1 MLSYYLAG
9 SCSPANMLRSQVSV
23 CHYAMLCKIC
33 VKLCNSFMQMFMLP
47 SAGRDIECVKLV
59 WVCELCVVCE
69 MFMKRLTISFLLGQF
84 YSDLKI
90 CQIFIFL
97 HQQNSISSDQY

>member
-1 MLSYYLAG
+1 
-9 SCSPANMLRSQVSV
+9 
-23 CHYAMLCKIC
+23 
-33 VKLCNSFMQMFMLP
+33 MFMLP

-90 CQIFIFL
+90 CQIFLCL